1 MANLEL
7 DDLEQ
12 LVAFEELGSFSKV
25 ARRFFV
31 STPTVTRAMARV
43 EEGFGAALFDRDGNR
58 ATLSETGRVAV
69 ESARR
74 VLREAASAVA
84 EVQEFERGLTIINVA
99 SCAPAPL
106 WELLP
111 MLSRLYPGMSVTS
124 CVRDTLGVEATL
136 ADGACDVAVLPY
148 RPDAAQAPLSRRL
161 LDEHLQ
167 LCVRSDHPLAGR
179 ESVALADLNGFN
191 FLLGSD
197 LGFWNRIVRDGLP
210 ASRFLVQDDSFSLTE
225 LIRTSS
231 LPCFTTDVSLA
242 SRYRSIGEDRA
253 CVPIADPEVNVTF
266 WLAGRDEEKVGR
278 LFR

>member
-1 MANLEL
+1 MANLDL
-7 DDLEQ
+7 GDLEQ

-58 ATLSETGRVAV
+58 VTLNETGRVAV

-74 VLREAASAVA
+74 VLREAESAVA
-84 EVQEFERGLTIINVA
+84 EVQAFERGLATVEVV

-111 MLSRLYPGMSVTS
+111 SISRLYPGVSVTS
-124 CVRDTLGVEATL
+124 TVLDTPEVEAAFAEGTCDL
-136 ADGACDVAVLPY
+136 AILPY
-148 RPDAAQAPLSRRL
+148 RPEGEGLLARHV
-161 LDEHLQ
+161 LDEGLQ
-167 LCVRSDHPLAGR
+167 LCVRRDHPLAVR
-179 ESVALADLNGFN
+179 ESVTLADLNGFN

-197 LGFWNRIVRDGLP
+197 LGFWNRIVRERMP
-210 ASRFLVQDDSFSLTE
+210 ASRFLVQDDEFALIELT
-225 LIRTSS
+225 RTSS
-231 LPCFTTDVSLA
+231 LPCFATDAARSL
-242 SRYRSIGEDRA
+242 RHGDIGDERV
-253 CVPIADPEVNVTF
+253 CVPIADEDVNVSF
-266 WLAGRDEEKVGR
+266 WLVGRDEAKAGR